1 MSMTL
6 TEILDLTG
14 KLDDMPGEDTARA
27 RFRRHLAREM
37 SEPGRIRD
45 FVEECLRNAG
55 DQYNRALQDLVNQIG
70 ILMEF
75 EVTPGRYQGGRCQGR
90 CRKIRLPFACR
101 SPWFSVGALG

>member
-14 KLDDMPGEDTARA
+14 KLDDTPGEDTARA
-27 RFRRHLAREM
+27 RFCRHLAREM

-55 DQYNRALQDLVNQIG
+55 DQYNRAPLLFLLPKTLNLRTVNTMIKSFTTSS
-70 ILMEF
+70 IN
-75 EVTPGRYQGGRCQGR
+75 
-90 CRKIRLPFACR
+90 
-101 SPWFSVGALG
+101 